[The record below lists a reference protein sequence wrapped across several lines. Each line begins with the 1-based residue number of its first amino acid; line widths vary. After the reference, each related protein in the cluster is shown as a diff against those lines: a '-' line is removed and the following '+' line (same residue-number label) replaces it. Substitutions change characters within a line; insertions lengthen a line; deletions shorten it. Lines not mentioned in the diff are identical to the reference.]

1 MLLAIDIGNTEVTLG
16 LFEARKLA
24 RSYRVSSETRR
35 TADEAAL
42 LLRQIAPELAGT
54 NGAAER
60 AEKARGAR
68 RAVGAEH
75 ACVIASV
82 VPPQTA
88 IFAEAVKQLLGKA
101 PLEITAAS
109 APWLQI
115 EYRDPTAVGADRI
128 ANAVAVIERHGTP
141 AVVVDFGTATT
152 FDVISK
158 DGRYLGG
165 VIAPGIL
172 TGAENLVRRA
182 ARLGA
187 FEIKEP
193 PRVVGKSTEE
203 SLQSGL
209 LYGAVGQ
216 VDAIVRRIAAEA
228 RMRPVVIATGGLA
241 KAIAPHSK
249 TIQKVDANLT
259 LHGLRMIR
267 ERIGV
272 KPGRA

>member
-16 LFEARKLA
+16 VFDGVKLA

-42 LLRQIAPELAGT
+42 LLRQIAPELS
-54 NGAAER
+54 
-60 AEKARGAR
+60 EKS
-68 RAVGAEH
+68 H
-75 ACVIASV
+75 ASVIASV

-88 IFAEAVKQLLGKA
+88 IFAEAVKQVLGKA
-101 PLEITAAS
+101 PLEVTAAS
-109 APWLQI
+109 APWLPI
-115 EYRDPTAVGADRI
+115 DYSDPAAVGADRI
-128 ANAVAVIERHGTP
+128 ANAVAAIERHGTP
-141 AVVVDFGTATT
+141 SVIVDFGTATT

-165 VIAPGIL
+165 VIAPGVL
-172 TGAENLVRRA
+172 TAAENLIRRA

-187 FEIKEP
+187 FEIKP
-193 PRVVGKSTEE
+193 PARVVGRSTEE

-228 RMRPVVIATGGLA
+228 RMRPKVIATGGLA

-259 LHGLRMIR
+259 LHGLRTIY
-267 ERIGV
+267 ERRGN
-272 KPGRA
+272 KRR

>member
-16 LFEARKLA
+16 LFEGRKLV

-60 AEKARGAR
+60 TEKARGAK

-88 IFAEAVKQLLGKA
+88 IFAEAVKQLLGRA
-101 PLEITAAS
+101 PLEISAAS
-109 APWLQI
+109 APWLKI
-115 EYRDPTAVGADRI
+115 EYRDPGAVGADRI

-165 VIAPGIL
+165 VIAPGVL

-193 PRVVGKSTEE
+193 ERVVGRSTEE

-267 ERIGV
+267 ERMGV

>member
-16 LFEARKLA
+16 LFDGRKLA

-35 TADEAAL
+35 TADEATL

-54 NGAAER
+54 NGAAEGTR
-60 AEKARGAR
+60 KVRGSK
-68 RAVGAEH
+68 RAVGVEH

-88 IFAEAVKQLLGKA
+88 IFSEAARQLLGRS
-101 PLEITAAS
+101 PVEITAAS
-109 APWLQI
+109 APWLVI
-115 EYRDPTAVGADRI
+115 EYRDPGAVGADRI
-128 ANAVAVIERHGTP
+128 ANAVGVIERHGKP

-165 VIAPGIL
+165 VIAPGVL

-187 FEIKEP
+187 FEIKAP
-193 PRVVGKSTEE
+193 GRVVGKSTEE

-216 VDAIVRRIAAEA
+216 VDAIVRRIAGES
-228 RMRPVVIATGGLA
+228 RMRPVVVATGGLA

-259 LHGLRMIR
+259 LHGLRTIF
-267 ERIGV
+267 ERQGTKV
-272 KPGRA
+272 R

>member
-16 LFEARKLA
+16 LFDGGKLK

-42 LLRQIAPELAGT
+42 LLRQIAPELSGV
-54 NGAAER
+54 NGAAEP
-60 AEKARGAR
+60 AAKGKGAR
-68 RAVGAEH
+68 RAVRAAH
-75 ACVIASV
+75 ASVMASV

-101 PLEITAAS
+101 PHEVSAAS
-109 APWLQI
+109 APWLPI
-115 EYRDPTAVGADRI
+115 DYRDPGAVGADRI

-141 AVVVDFGTATT
+141 AIVVDFGTATT

-165 VIAPGIL
+165 VIAPGVL
-172 TGAENLVRRA
+172 TGAENLIRRA

-187 FEIKEP
+187 FEIKAP
-193 PRVVGKSTEE
+193 ARVVGKSTEE

-216 VDAIVRRIAAEA
+216 VDAIVRLIAAET
-228 RMRPVVIATGGLA
+228 RMRPKVVATGGLA
-241 KAIAPHSK
+241 KAIASHSK

-259 LHGLRMIR
+259 LHGLRTIY
-267 ERIGV
+267 ERRGTR
-272 KPGRA
+272 GR

>member
-16 LFEARKLA
+16 LFEGRRLV

-35 TADEAAL
+35 TADEATL
-42 LLRQIAPELAGT
+42 LLRQIAPELAGA
-54 NGAAER
+54 NGAAEGSR
-60 AEKARGAR
+60 KPKGSR
-68 RAVGAEH
+68 RAVATGH
-75 ACVIASV
+75 ACVVASV

-88 IFAEAVKQLLGKA
+88 IFLEAAKKLLGKA
-101 PLEITAAS
+101 PVEVTAAS
-109 APWLQI
+109 APWLPIQ
-115 EYRDPTAVGADRI
+115 YRDPSAVGADRI

-152 FDVISK
+152 FDVISR

-165 VIAPGIL
+165 VIAPGVL

-187 FEIKEP
+187 FEVKAP
-193 PRVVGKSTEE
+193 PRVVGQSTEE

-216 VDAIVRRIAAEA
+216 VDSIVRRIAAEA
-228 RMRPVVIATGGLA
+228 RMRPIVVATGGFA

-249 TIQKVDANLT
+249 TIQKVDAHLT
-259 LHGLRMIR
+259 LHGLRTIH
-267 ERIGV
+267 ER
-272 KPGRA
+272 KGR

>member
-1 MLLAIDIGNTEVTLG
+1 VLLAIDIGNTEVTLG
-16 LFEARKLA
+16 LFDGGKLK

-42 LLRQIAPELAGT
+42 LLRQIAPELAGM
-54 NGAAER
+54 NGAAEP
-60 AEKARGAR
+60 AAKGKGAR
-68 RAVGAEH
+68 RATAAAH
-75 ACVIASV
+75 ASVMASV

-101 PLEITAAS
+101 PYEVSAAS
-109 APWLQI
+109 APWLPI
-115 EYRDPTAVGADRI
+115 DYRDPGAVGADRI

-141 AVVVDFGTATT
+141 AIVVDFGTATT

-165 VIAPGIL
+165 VIAPGVL
-172 TGAENLVRRA
+172 TGAENLIRRA

-187 FEIKEP
+187 FEIKAP
-193 PRVVGKSTEE
+193 ARVVGRSTEE

-216 VDAIVRRIAAEA
+216 VDAIVRLIAAEA
-228 RMRPVVIATGGLA
+228 RMRPKVVATGGLA
-241 KAIAPHSK
+241 KAIASHSK

-259 LHGLRMIR
+259 LHGLRTIY
-267 ERIGV
+267 ERRGT
-272 KPGRA
+272 KGR